1 MQANPVAVNYDYIL
15 DDLIEK
21 RQNAILYENA
31 RENFLCK
38 HLNILY
44 KGLGV
49 EGYVDINNVR
59 LCRTKE
65 DLEFWRG
72 KRVYLGLDL
81 SQTDDN
87 TSLAMVTKEGD
98 TVYAKVWGFI
108 PENKIDI
115 KSHKEGVDYAK
126 LIREKNCFACGDDV
140 IDYGFVERF
149 IP

>member
-1 MQANPVAVNYDYIL
+1 M
-15 DDLIEK
+15 
-21 RQNAILYENA
+21 
-31 RENFLCK
+31 
-38 HLNILY
+38 
-44 KGLGV
+44 
-49 EGYVDINNVR
+49 
-59 LCRTKE
+59 
-65 DLEFWRG
+65 
-72 KRVYLGLDL
+72 YLGLDL

-149 IP
+149 IQSLCIMLTAAAWGSSVTPTRFSSSSV